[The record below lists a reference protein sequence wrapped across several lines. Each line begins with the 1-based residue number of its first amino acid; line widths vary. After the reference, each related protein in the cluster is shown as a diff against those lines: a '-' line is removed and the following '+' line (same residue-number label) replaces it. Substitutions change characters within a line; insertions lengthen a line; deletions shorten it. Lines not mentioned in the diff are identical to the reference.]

1 MNTFNQEQGTNKS
14 AKIFSK
20 GGMMVKQKYDSV
32 VVANRIKTLRKENGW
47 TQSKLAELSGIS
59 LTSVKQYETKKRIP
73 DNYCINALATVF
85 HVSPFYLLGETDFR
99 NERER
104 LQAKWKEYD
113 SLHEEDLKRIRTELQ
128 FSKSA
133 EALGLYH
140 QDADDPEGDYEKFMT
155 YIRMYQERKE
165 AMKTR
170 SDIKVIIG
178 SDENRII
185 DNFETGEIT
194 IQAVSEEDVEKGFQ
208 QLIRRGIIAE

>member
-73 DNYCINALATVF
+73 DNYCINALAAVF

-104 LQAKWKEYD
+104 QQAKWKEYD
-113 SLHEEDLKRIRTELQ
+113 SLHQEDLKRIRKELQ
-128 FSKSA
+128 FTKSA
-133 EALGLYH
+133 EALGFYH
-140 QDADDPEGDYEKFMT
+140 QGTEEPEKDYEE
-155 YIRMYQERKE
+155 YIAYNRMYQERKE
-165 AMKTR
+165 GMKTR
-170 SDIKVIIG
+170 SEIKVITG
-178 SDENRII
+178 LKENRII
-185 DNFETGEIT
+185 ENFETGEIT
-194 IQAVSEEDVEKGFQ
+194 IQAISEEDVEKGFQ
-208 QLIRRGIIAE
+208 QLIKRGIIAE

>member
-20 GGMMVKQKYDSV
+20 GGIMVKQKYDSV
-32 VVANRIKTLRKENGW
+32 VVANRIKTLRKEKGW

-73 DNYCINALATVF
+73 DYYCINALATVF
-85 HVSPFYLLGETDFR
+85 RVSPFYLLGETDFR

-113 SLHEEDLKRIRTELQ
+113 SLHQKDLKRIRTELQ
-128 FSKSA
+128 FSESA
-133 EALGLYH
+133 EELGLYH
-140 QDADDPEGDYEKFMT
+140 QDTQEPEKAFEEFLNYN
-155 YIRMYQERKE
+155 RMYQERKE

-170 SDIKVIIG
+170 SDIHVIIG
-178 SDENRII
+178 SAENRII
-185 DNFETGEIT
+185 ENFETGEIT
-194 IQAVSEEDVEKGFQ
+194 IQAVTEEDVEKGFQ
-208 QLIRRGIIAE
+208 QLVKRGIIIQ